1 MDGAN
6 LSPMWLK
13 KVAMPWSAPPSYIR
27 SSESPFGIRSVAGP
41 WHTPSL
47 YVLSSVAPD
56 SAKYTAGPCTR
67 PSLHASFNAPVS
79 CIYMYICICRGFH
92 GIPKDF

>member
-1 MDGAN
+1 MDKLVVSIREGNFFRDGAH

-13 KVAMPWSAPPSYIR
+13 KVAIPWSAPPSYIR

-56 SAKYTAGPCTR
+56 SAKYTAGPCTK
-67 PSLHASFNAPVS
+67 PSLKRLFVEPVS
-79 CIYMYICICRGFH
+79 YKEYT
-92 GIPKDF
+92 